1 MSYLVISF
9 SHKNI
14 DIKMREKLAF
24 NGEEDKE
31 RYLKQILENE
41 HTKEAVVLSTCNRVE
56 IVTRSSNINN
66 SARNIIEKL
75 SAYSGLDFDT
85 LYERADIYDN
95 DGAVHHLF
103 SVASAL
109 DSLVIGE
116 TQIVGQLKDA
126 FRFSQAKGHC
136 STNITRVMTYAF
148 KCAANVRNATS
159 LGTGSVSVAST
170 AVAKAKAIIGN
181 TKGVKALVIGAGE
194 MSELT
199 IKHLLSSGFD
209 VVLTSRDIKKAQN
222 LANTFLTESAKAQEV
237 KVDVEPYSELTNLLA
252 QIPVMITAT
261 SAPYPIITKEN
272 APSSLINRYWF
283 DIAVPRDIDENI
295 SLSGLEVFTVDD
307 LQDIVNENMSLRAEQ
322 AKTAYGIVSRM
333 SMEFFEWLKSLE
345 IEPVVKNL
353 YLKGETIIDKK
364 VKNAIK
370 KGYIRADEEENI
382 RKLCQ
387 TVITEYLH
395 NPSRQLK
402 DISKNMECDVV
413 VSTVQN
419 MFGLSNDSNL
429 SNKYKCDHIT
439 KN

>member
-24 NGEEDKE
+24 NGDEDKD

-56 IVTRSSNINN
+56 IVTRSSNIKN
-66 SARNIIEKL
+66 SAKNIIEKL
-75 SAYSGLDFDT
+75 ASYSGLDFDT

-126 FRFSQAKGHC
+126 FRFSQAKNYCGA
-136 STNITRVMTYAF
+136 NITRVMHYAF

-170 AVAKAKAIIGN
+170 AVAKAKEIIGN

-199 IKHLLSSGFD
+199 VKHLISSGFD

-222 LANTFLTESAKAQEV
+222 LASSFEV
-237 KVDVEPYSELTNLLA
+237 HVSVEPYSELSNLLA
-252 QIPVMITAT
+252 KTPVMITAT

-272 APSSLINRYWF
+272 APSSSIDRYWF

-295 SLSGLEVFTVDD
+295 SLSNLEVYSVDD

-333 SMEFFEWLKSLE
+333 SLEFFEWLKSLE
-345 IEPVVKNL
+345 IEPMVKNL
-353 YLKGETIIDKK
+353 YVKGDSIIDKK

-370 KGYIRADEEENI
+370 KGFIKAEDEENI

-395 NPSRQLK
+395 NPSKQLK

-413 VSTVQN
+413 IGAVQN
-419 MFGLSNDSNL
+419 MFGLSNDSSL
-429 SNKYKCDHIT
+429 SNKYKCDHLT

>member
-24 NGEEDKE
+24 NSEEDKD
-31 RYLKQILENE
+31 RFIKTILENE
-41 HTKEAVVLSTCNRVE
+41 YTKEAVLLSTCNRVE
-56 IVTRSSNINN
+56 IITRSSNIKV
-66 SARNIIEKL
+66 SAKDIIKKL
-75 SAYSGLDFDT
+75 ASYSRLDFDT
-85 LYERADIYDN
+85 LYDRADIYDN

-170 AVAKAKAIIGN
+170 AVAKAKDIIGN

-199 IKHLLSSGFD
+199 IKHLISSGFD
-209 VVLTSRDIKKAQN
+209 VVLTSRDLKKAQN
-222 LANTFLTESAKAQEV
+222 LANTFET
-237 KVDVEPYSELTNLLA
+237 KVDVEPYVELTQLLA
-252 QIPVMITAT
+252 KIPVMITAT
-261 SAPYPIITKEN
+261 SAPYPIITREN
-272 APSSLINRYWF
+272 APSSQINRYWF

-295 SLSGLEVFTVDD
+295 SLHGLEIFSVDD

-322 AKTAYGIVSRM
+322 AKMAYSIVSRM

-353 YLKGETIIDKK
+353 YVKGESIIDKK

-370 KGYIRADEEENI
+370 KGFIRADDEENI

-395 NPSRQLK
+395 SPSKKLK
-402 DISKNMECDVV
+402 DISKNMECDIV

>member
-24 NGEEDKE
+24 NGEEDKD

-56 IVTRSSNINN
+56 IVTRSSNIKN
-66 SARNIIEKL
+66 SAKNIIEKL
-75 SAYSGLDFDT
+75 ASYSGLDFDT

-136 STNITRVMTYAF
+136 STNITRVMHYAF

-170 AVAKAKAIIGN
+170 AVAKAKDIIGN

-209 VVLTSRDIKKAQN
+209 VVLTSRDLKKAQI
-222 LANTFLTESAKAQEV
+222 LADTFETNVS
-237 KVDVEPYSELTNLLA
+237 VEPYSELSNLLSR
-252 QIPVMITAT
+252 IPVMITAT

-272 APSSLINRYWF
+272 APSSSIARYWF

-295 SLSGLEVFTVDD
+295 SLSGLEIFSVDD

-322 AKTAYGIVSRM
+322 AKMAYSIVSRM

-353 YLKGETIIDKK
+353 YLKGEEIIDKK

-370 KGYIRADEEENI
+370 KGFIKADEEENI

-395 NPSRQLK
+395 NPSKQLK

-413 VSTVQN
+413 VGTVQS
-419 MFGLSNDSNL
+419 MFGLNSDSNL
-429 SNKYKCDHIT
+429 SNKYKCDHIS

>member
-24 NGEEDKE
+24 NGDEDKD

-56 IVTRSSNINN
+56 IVTRSSNIKN
-66 SARNIIEKL
+66 SAKNIIEKL
-75 SAYSGLDFDT
+75 ASYSGLDFDT

-136 STNITRVMTYAF
+136 SANITRVMHYAF

-170 AVAKAKAIIGN
+170 AVAKAKDIIGN

-209 VVLTSRDIKKAQN
+209 VVLTSRDLKKAQI
-222 LANTFLTESAKAQEV
+222 LADTFDTNVS
-237 KVDVEPYSELTNLLA
+237 VEPYSELSNLLSR
-252 QIPVMITAT
+252 IPVMITAT

-272 APSSLINRYWF
+272 APSSSINRYWF

-295 SLSGLEVFTVDD
+295 SLSGLEIFSVDD

-322 AKTAYGIVSRM
+322 AKMAYSIVSRM

-353 YLKGETIIDKK
+353 YLKGEEIIDKK

-370 KGYIRADEEENI
+370 KGFIKADEEENI

-395 NPSRQLK
+395 NPSKQLK

-413 VSTVQN
+413 VGTVQS
-419 MFGLSNDSNL
+419 MFGLNSDSNL
-429 SNKYKCDHIT
+429 STKYKCDHIS

>member
-24 NGEEDKE
+24 NSEEDKD
-31 RYLKQILENE
+31 RFIKTILENE
-41 HTKEAVVLSTCNRVE
+41 YTKEAVLLSTCNRVE
-56 IVTRSSNINN
+56 IITRSSNIKI
-66 SARNIIEKL
+66 SAKDIIKKL
-75 SAYSGLDFDT
+75 ASYSRLDFDT
-85 LYERADIYDN
+85 LYDRADIYDN

-136 STNITRVMTYAF
+136 STNITRVMTFAF

-170 AVAKAKAIIGN
+170 AVAKAKDIIGN

-209 VVLTSRDIKKAQN
+209 VVLTSRDLKKAQN
-222 LANTFLTESAKAQEV
+222 LAATFDSV
-237 KVDVEPYSELTNLLA
+237 VSVEPYVELTQLLA
-252 QIPVMITAT
+252 KIPVMITAT
-261 SAPYPIITKEN
+261 SAPYPIITREN
-272 APSSLINRYWF
+272 APSSSINRYWF

-295 SLSGLEVFTVDD
+295 SLHGLEIFSVDD

-322 AKTAYGIVSRM
+322 AKMAYSIVSRM

-353 YLKGETIIDKK
+353 YVKGESIIDKK

-370 KGYIRADEEENI
+370 KGFISADEEENI

-395 NPSRQLK
+395 SPSKKLK
-402 DISKNMECDVV
+402 DISKNMECDIV

>member
-24 NGEEDKE
+24 NSDEDKD
-31 RYLKQILENE
+31 RFIKTILENE
-41 HTKEAVVLSTCNRVE
+41 YTKEAVLLSTCNRVE
-56 IVTRSSNINN
+56 IITRSSNIKI
-66 SARNIIEKL
+66 SSKDIIKKL
-75 SAYSGLDFDT
+75 ASYSRLDFDV
-85 LYERADIYDN
+85 LYDRADIYDN
-95 DGAVHHLF
+95 AGAVHHLF

-136 STNITRVMTYAF
+136 STNITRVMTFAF

-170 AVAKAKAIIGN
+170 AVAKAKDIIGN

-209 VVLTSRDIKKAQN
+209 VVLTSRDLKKAQN
-222 LANTFLTESAKAQEV
+222 LAATFDSV
-237 KVDVEPYSELTNLLA
+237 VSVEPYVELTQLLA
-252 QIPVMITAT
+252 KTPVMITAT

-272 APSSLINRYWF
+272 APSASIDRYWF

-295 SLSGLEVFTVDD
+295 SLSGLEIFSVDD

-333 SMEFFEWLKSLE
+333 SLEFFEWLKSLE
-345 IEPVVKNL
+345 IEPIVKNL

-370 KGYIRADEEENI
+370 KGFIRAEEEENI

-395 NPSRQLK
+395 NPSKQLK
-402 DISKNMECDVV
+402 DISKNMECDIVV
-413 VSTVQN
+413 GTVQN
-419 MFGLSNDSNL
+419 MFGLNSDSNL
-429 SNKYKCDHIT
+429 PNKYKCDHIS

>member
-1 MSYLVISF
+1 MSYLIISF

-14 DIKMREKLAF
+14 DLKMREKLAF
-24 NGEEDKE
+24 NSFEDKE
-31 RYLKQILENE
+31 RFIKLILENE
-41 HTKEAVVLSTCNRVE
+41 TTKEAVLLSTCNRVE
-56 IVTRSSNINN
+56 IITRSSNIKQ
-66 SARNIIEKL
+66 SSKDIIEKL
-75 SAYSGLDFDT
+75 ATYSGLDFDI
-85 LYERADIYDN
+85 LYKRADIYDN

-126 FRFSQAKGHC
+126 FRFSQAKGYC
-136 STNITRVMTYAF
+136 ATNITRVMHYAF

-170 AVAKAKAIIGN
+170 AVAKAKDIIGN
-181 TKGVKALVIGAGE
+181 TKGIKALVIGAGE

-199 IKHLLSSGFD
+199 VKHLISSGFD
-209 VVLTSRDIKKAQN
+209 VTITSRDMKKAQN
-222 LANTFLTESAKAQEV
+222 LASTFEV
-237 KVDVEPYSELTNLLA
+237 HVNVEPYSELSKLLEKTP
-252 QIPVMITAT
+252 IMITAT

-272 APSSLINRYWF
+272 APSSSIDRYWF
-283 DIAVPRDIDENI
+283 DIAVPRDIDEDI
-295 SLSGLEVFTVDD
+295 SLSNLEIYSVDD

-353 YLKGETIIDKK
+353 YIKGEEIIDKK

-370 KGYIRADEEENI
+370 KGFISAKDEENI

-413 VSTVQN
+413 IGTVQN

-429 SNKYKCDHIT
+429 SNKYKCDHLT

>member
-1 MSYLVISF
+1 MSYLIISF
-9 SHKNI
+9 SHKNT

-24 NGEEDKE
+24 SSEEDKE
-31 RYLKQILENE
+31 RFIKVLLDNE
-41 HTKEAVVLSTCNRVE
+41 STKEVVLLSTCNRVE
-56 IVTRSSNINN
+56 IITRSSNIKQ
-66 SARNIIEKL
+66 SSKNIIEKL
-75 SAYSGLDFDT
+75 ANYSGVEFDT
-85 LYERADIYDN
+85 LYNRADIYDN

-126 FRFSQAKGHC
+126 FRFSQAKNYCGA
-136 STNITRVMTYAF
+136 NITRVMHYAF

-170 AVAKAKAIIGN
+170 AVAKAKEIIGN

-199 IKHLLSSGFD
+199 VKHLISSGFD

-222 LANTFLTESAKAQEV
+222 LASSFEV
-237 KVDVEPYSELTNLLA
+237 HVSVEPYSELSNLLA
-252 QIPVMITAT
+252 KIPVMITAT

-272 APSSLINRYWF
+272 APSSSINRYWF

-295 SLSGLEVFTVDD
+295 SLSNLEVYSVDD

-333 SMEFFEWLKSLE
+333 SLEFFEWLKSLE
-345 IEPVVKNL
+345 IEPMVKNL
-353 YLKGETIIDKK
+353 YVKGDSIIDKK

-370 KGYIRADEEENI
+370 KGFIKAEDEENI

-395 NPSRQLK
+395 NPSKQLK

-413 VSTVQN
+413 IGAVQN
-419 MFGLSNDSNL
+419 MFGLSNDSSL
-429 SNKYKCDHIT
+429 SNKYKCDHLT

>member
-24 NGEEDKE
+24 NSEEDKD
-31 RYLKQILENE
+31 RFIKTILENE
-41 HTKEAVVLSTCNRVE
+41 YTKEAVLLSTCNRVE
-56 IVTRSSNINN
+56 IITRSSNIKI
-66 SARNIIEKL
+66 SAKDIIKKL
-75 SAYSGLDFDT
+75 ASYSRLDFDT
-85 LYERADIYDN
+85 LYDRADIYDN

-170 AVAKAKAIIGN
+170 AVAKAKDIIGN

-199 IKHLLSSGFD
+199 IKHLISSGFD
-209 VVLTSRDIKKAQN
+209 VVLTSRDLKKAQN
-222 LANTFLTESAKAQEV
+222 LAATFETKI
-237 KVDVEPYSELTNLLA
+237 DVEPYVELTQLLA
-252 QIPVMITAT
+252 KIPIMITAT

-272 APSSLINRYWF
+272 APSSQINRYWF

-295 SLSGLEVFTVDD
+295 SLHGLEIFSVDD

-322 AKTAYGIVSRM
+322 AKMAYSIVSRM

-353 YLKGETIIDKK
+353 YVKGESIIDKK

-370 KGYIRADEEENI
+370 KGFIRADDEENI

-395 NPSRQLK
+395 SPSKKLK
-402 DISKNMECDVV
+402 DISKNMECDIV

>member
-24 NGEEDKE
+24 NGDEDKD

-56 IVTRSSNINN
+56 IVTRSSNIKN
-66 SARNIIEKL
+66 SAKNIIEKL
-75 SAYSGLDFDT
+75 ASYSGLDFDT

-136 STNITRVMTYAF
+136 STNITRVMHYAF

-170 AVAKAKAIIGN
+170 AVAKAKDIIGN
-181 TKGVKALVIGAGE
+181 TKGIKALVIGAGE

-199 IKHLLSSGFD
+199 IKHLISSGFD
-209 VVLTSRDIKKAQN
+209 VVLTSRDLKKAQN
-222 LANTFLTESAKAQEV
+222 LAATFDSV
-237 KVDVEPYSELTNLLA
+237 VSVEPYNELSTLLA
-252 QIPVMITAT
+252 KIPVMITAT

-272 APSSLINRYWF
+272 APSSQINRYWF

-295 SLSGLEVFTVDD
+295 SLHGLEIFSVDD

-322 AKTAYGIVSRM
+322 AKMAYSIVSRM

-353 YLKGETIIDKK
+353 YVKGESIIDKK

-370 KGYIRADEEENI
+370 KGFISADEEENI

-395 NPSRQLK
+395 SPSKKLK
-402 DISKNMECDVV
+402 DISKNMECDIV

>member
-1 MSYLVISF
+1 MSYLIISF

-24 NGEEDKE
+24 NSDETKE
-31 RYLKQILENE
+31 RFIKQILENDL
-41 HTKEAVVLSTCNRVE
+41 TKEIVLLSTCNRVE
-56 IVTRSSNINN
+56 IITRSSNIKQ

-75 SAYSGLDFDT
+75 ASYSGLDFDT
-85 LYERADIYDN
+85 LYDRADIYDN

-126 FRFSQAKGHC
+126 FRFSQAKGYC
-136 STNITRVMTYAF
+136 GSNIVRVMHYAF
-148 KCAANVRNATS
+148 KCAAQVRTATS

-170 AVAKAKAIIGN
+170 AVAKAKDIIGN
-181 TKGVKALVIGAGE
+181 SKGVKALVIGAGE

-199 IKHLLSSGFD
+199 VKHLISSGFD
-209 VVLTSRDIKKAQN
+209 VTIISRDMKKAQN
-222 LANTFLTESAKAQEV
+222 LATTFEV
-237 KVDVEPYSELTNLLA
+237 HVNVEPYSELSNLLA
-252 QIPVMITAT
+252 KIPVMITAT
-261 SAPYPIITKEN
+261 SAPYPIITKDN
-272 APSSLINRYWF
+272 APSSSINRYWF

-295 SLSGLEVFTVDD
+295 SLNNLEIFSVDD

-333 SMEFFEWLKSLE
+333 SLEFFEWLKSLE
-345 IEPVVKNL
+345 IEPIVKNL
-353 YLKGETIIDKK
+353 YIKGNEIIDKK

-370 KGYIRADEEENI
+370 KGFIKSEDEENI
-382 RKLCQ
+382 RKLCL

-395 NPSRQLK
+395 QPSKKLK
-402 DISKNMECDVV
+402 DISKNVECDLVV
-413 VSTVQN
+413 GTVQN
-419 MFGLSNDSNL
+419 MFDLNNDSNFAK
-429 SNKYKCDHIT
+429 KYKCDHLS

>member
-1 MSYLVISF
+1 MSYLIISF

-24 NGEEDKE
+24 NSDETKE
-31 RYLKQILENE
+31 RFIKQILENDS
-41 HTKEAVVLSTCNRVE
+41 TKEIVLLSTCNRVE
-56 IVTRSSNINN
+56 IITRSSNIKQ

-75 SAYSGLDFDT
+75 ASYSGLDFDT
-85 LYERADIYDN
+85 LYDRADIYDN

-126 FRFSQAKGHC
+126 FRFSQAKNYCGA
-136 STNITRVMTYAF
+136 NITRVMHYAF
-148 KCAANVRNATS
+148 ECAANVRNATS

-170 AVAKAKAIIGN
+170 AVAKAKEIIGN

-199 IKHLLSSGFD
+199 VKHLISSGFD

-222 LANTFLTESAKAQEV
+222 LASSFEV
-237 KVDVEPYSELTNLLA
+237 HVSVEPYSELSNLLA
-252 QIPVMITAT
+252 KIPVMITAT

-272 APSSLINRYWF
+272 APSSSINRYWF

-295 SLSGLEVFTVDD
+295 SLSNLEVYSVDD

-333 SMEFFEWLKSLE
+333 SLEFFEWLKSLE
-345 IEPVVKNL
+345 IEPMVKNL
-353 YLKGETIIDKK
+353 YIKGDSIIDKK

-370 KGYIRADEEENI
+370 KGFIKAEDEENI

-395 NPSRQLK
+395 NPSKQLK

-413 VSTVQN
+413 IGAVQN
-419 MFGLSNDSNL
+419 MFGLSNDSSL
-429 SNKYKCDHIT
+429 SNKYKCDHLT

>member
-24 NGEEDKE
+24 NGDEDKD

-56 IVTRSSNINN
+56 IVTRSSNIKN
-66 SARNIIEKL
+66 SAKNIIEKL
-75 SAYSGLDFDT
+75 ASYSGLDFDT

-136 STNITRVMTYAF
+136 STNITRVMHYAF

-170 AVAKAKAIIGN
+170 AVAKAKDIIGN

-209 VVLTSRDIKKAQN
+209 VVLTSRDLKKAQI
-222 LANTFLTESAKAQEV
+222 LADTFETNVS
-237 KVDVEPYSELTNLLA
+237 VEPYSELSNLLSR
-252 QIPVMITAT
+252 IPVMITAT

-272 APSSLINRYWF
+272 APSSSIARYWF

-295 SLSGLEVFTVDD
+295 SLSGLEIFSVDD

-322 AKTAYGIVSRM
+322 AKMAYSIVSRM

-353 YLKGETIIDKK
+353 YLKGEEIIDKK

-370 KGYIRADEEENI
+370 KGFIKADEEENI

-395 NPSRQLK
+395 NPSKQLK

-413 VSTVQN
+413 VGTVQS
-419 MFGLSNDSNL
+419 MFGLNSDSNL
-429 SNKYKCDHIT
+429 SNKYKCDHIS

>member
-1 MSYLVISF
+1 MSYLIISF

-14 DIKMREKLAF
+14 DLKMREKLAF
-24 NGEEDKE
+24 NSFEDKE
-31 RYLKQILENE
+31 RFIKLILENE
-41 HTKEAVVLSTCNRVE
+41 TTKEAVLLSTCNRVE
-56 IVTRSSNINN
+56 IITRSSNIKQ
-66 SARNIIEKL
+66 SSKDIIEKL
-75 SAYSGLDFDT
+75 ATYSGLDFDI
-85 LYERADIYDN
+85 LYKRADIYDN

-126 FRFSQAKGHC
+126 FRFSQAKGYC
-136 STNITRVMTYAF
+136 ATNITRVMHYAF

-170 AVAKAKAIIGN
+170 AVAKAKDIIGN

-199 IKHLLSSGFD
+199 VKHLISSGFD
-209 VVLTSRDIKKAQN
+209 VTITSRDMKKAQN
-222 LANTFLTESAKAQEV
+222 LASTFEV
-237 KVDVEPYSELTNLLA
+237 HVNVEPYSELSKLLEKTP
-252 QIPVMITAT
+252 IMITAT

-272 APSSLINRYWF
+272 APSSNIDRYWF
-283 DIAVPRDIDENI
+283 DIAVPRDIDEDI
-295 SLSGLEVFTVDD
+295 SLSNLEIYSVDD

-353 YLKGETIIDKK
+353 YIKGEEIIDKK

-370 KGYIRADEEENI
+370 KGFISAKDEENI

-395 NPSRQLK
+395 NPSKQLK

-413 VSTVQN
+413 IGTVQN

-429 SNKYKCDHIT
+429 SNKYKCDHLT

>member
-24 NGEEDKE
+24 NSDEDKD
-31 RYLKQILENE
+31 RFIRVILESE
-41 HTKEAVVLSTCNRVE
+41 PTQEVVLLSTCNRVE
-56 IVTRSSNINN
+56 IITRSTNIKI
-66 SARNIIEKL
+66 SARYIIEKL
-75 SAYSGLDFDT
+75 ASFSGVDFDV
-85 LYERADIYDN
+85 LYERADIYDS

-126 FRFSQAKGHC
+126 FRFSQAKNYCG
-136 STNITRVMTYAF
+136 SNITKVMHYAF

-170 AVAKAKAIIGN
+170 AVAKAKDIIKD

-199 IKHLLSSGFD
+199 IKHLISSGFD
-209 VVLTSRDIKKAQN
+209 VVITSRDMKKAQN
-222 LANTFLTESAKAQEV
+222 LASSFEV
-237 KVDVEPYSELTNLLA
+237 HVSVEPYDQLERLLA
-252 QIPVMITAT
+252 EISVMVTAT
-261 SAPYPIITKEN
+261 SAPYPIITTQN
-272 APSSLINRYWF
+272 APSSPISRYWF

-295 SLSGLEVFTVDD
+295 SLNGLEIYSVDD

-333 SMEFFEWLKSLE
+333 SVEFFEWLKSLE
-345 IEPVVKNL
+345 IEPVVKHL
-353 YLKGETIIDKK
+353 YVKGDSIIDKK

-370 KGYIRADEEENI
+370 KGYINKSDEENI

-395 NPSRQLK
+395 NPSKRLK
-402 DISKNMECDVV
+402 DISRNMECDVV
-413 VSTVQN
+413 VSAVQD
-419 MFGLSNDSNL
+419 MFSLSNETAIS
-429 SNKYKCDHIT
+429 SKHKCEHLT